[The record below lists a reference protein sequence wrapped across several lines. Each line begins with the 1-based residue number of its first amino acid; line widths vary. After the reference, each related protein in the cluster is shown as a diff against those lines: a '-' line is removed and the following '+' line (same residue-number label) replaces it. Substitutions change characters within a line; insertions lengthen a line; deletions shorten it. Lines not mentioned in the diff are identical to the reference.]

1 MGKSFFTN
9 RTEQT
14 GLSKA
19 TTNTTTN
26 TNTNKLTKHNRDLFG
41 DTNKSVVNNKFIP
54 VISDSYSSM
63 SH

>member
-19 TTNTTTN
+19 TTNT
-26 TNTNKLTKHNRDLFG
+26 NTNKLTKNNRDLFG

>member
-1 MGKSFFTN
+1 MGKSFFTI

-14 GLSKA
+14 ALSKA
-19 TTNTTTN
+19 TTN